1 MIDFICQSAG
11 PWQVGVSVERFIS
24 SAKDDEDAMGQ
35 PATVDSSVIHQ
46 ALHAWQ
52 IVPCGDACLIIQF
65 AAQFSLAANRHAA
78 AVARQIEAQ
87 RSRGWLAGITD
98 VVPGMVSIGLHYR
111 AEHVHCL
118 AAELPYRSLT
128 RQLEALLGSLELG
141 AGETTSMEITL
152 PVCYGGEHGP
162 DLDEVARACGLTPSE
177 VIELHT
183 RTPMD
188 VLMLGF
194 APGHAYIG
202 EFDARLVIPRRS
214 TPRPLV
220 ARGSIGVANRQ
231 SVIYPT
237 DLPGGWNLIG
247 RTPLNVFDL
256 ANASPCL
263 LQAGDRVRFVAID
276 AEQFQAL
283 AEVRP

>member
-11 PWQVGVSVERFIS
+11 PWQGGVSVERFIS

-52 IVPCGDACLIIQF
+52 IVPSGDACLIIQF

-87 RSRGWLAGITD
+87 RRRGSLVGITD

-111 AEHVHCL
+111 AERVHCQ

-128 RQLEALLGSLELG
+128 RQLEALLGSLEIG
-141 AGETTSMEITL
+141 AGQSTSREITI

-162 DLDEVARACGLTPSE
+162 DLDEVARACGLTPHE

-183 RTPMD
+183 RTPTD

-202 EFDARLVIPRRS
+202 EFDGRLAIARRS
-214 TPRPLV
+214 TPRTLV
-220 ARGSIGVANRQ
+220 AKGSIGVANRQ
-231 SVIYPT
+231 SVIYPA

-247 RTPLNVFDL
+247 RTPLKVFDL
-256 ANASPCL
+256 ASASPCL

-283 AEVRP
+283 EVRP